1 MMFAEKSEVLNEKQR
16 LFIRRERVRRE
27 LLKVE
32 PGETIC
38 LNFEQVALL
47 TRWIKELET
56 MIKATEERMEKHG
69 NQKH

>member
-1 MMFAEKSEVLNEKQR
+1 MFAEKSEVINEKQR

-27 LLKVE
+27 LLKLN

-47 TRWIKELET
+47 TRWIKELENEN
-56 MIKATEERMEKHG
+56 KELKGRNEKYG
-69 NQKH
+69 GR

>member
-1 MMFAEKSEVLNEKQR
+1 MFDEKAEVINEKQR

-56 MIKATEERMEKHG
+56 ENKTITERMKKYG
-69 NQKH
+69 NQKS

>member
-1 MMFAEKSEVLNEKQR
+1 MFAEKSEVLNEKQR

-27 LLKVE
+27 LLKTE

-56 MIKATEERMEKHG
+56 ENKTIKERMGKYG
-69 NQKH
+69 VQKS

>member
-1 MMFAEKSEVLNEKQR
+1 MFEEKSQIINERQR

-27 LLKVE
+27 LLKTE

-38 LNFEQVALL
+38 LSFEQVALL

-56 MIKATEERMEKHG
+56 ENKTIKERMGKHG
-69 NQKH
+69 VQKS

>member
-1 MMFAEKSEVLNEKQR
+1 MFEEKSQIINERQR

-27 LLKVE
+27 LLKLN

-47 TRWIKELET
+47 TRWIKELENEN
-56 MIKATEERMEKHG
+56 KALKERNEKYG
-69 NQKH
+69 FQKS

>member
-1 MMFAEKSEVLNEKQR
+1 MFAEKSEVLNEKQR

-32 PGETIC
+32 PGEKIC

-56 MIKATEERMEKHG
+56 ENKTIKERVKKYG
-69 NQKH
+69 VQKS

>member
-1 MMFAEKSEVLNEKQR
+1 MFAEKAEVINEKQR

-27 LLKVE
+27 LLKLN

-47 TRWIKELET
+47 TRWIKELE
-56 MIKATEERMEKHG
+56 KATEERTGKHG

>member
-1 MMFAEKSEVLNEKQR
+1 MFEEKSQIINERQR

-27 LLKVE
+27 LLKLN

-47 TRWIKELET
+47 TRWIKELENEN
-56 MIKATEERMEKHG
+56 KALKERNEKYG
-69 NQKH
+69 FQRT

>member
-1 MMFAEKSEVLNEKQR
+1 MFDAKSEVINERQR

-27 LLKVE
+27 LLKLN

-47 TRWIKELET
+47 TRWIKELENEN
-56 MIKATEERMEKHG
+56 KAYKERMGKYG
-69 NQKH
+69 FQKS